1 MSHFNNVLSEHK
13 ESTNKKIN
21 LKRNFYHKNFSQ
33 LKNYYISLNLSNNNP
48 NKYITNNPL
57 EEKKVELKKNLTFYN
72 QEARPN
78 LTNIDRKK
86 IKLIIKNFDKNK
98 VVTEE
103 LFDQDKRLRLNSVN
117 KSNYFFLIN
126 NGKQYKYN
134 RNKGRNVIKR
144 INDSD
149 YSTSSMID
157 KFNNKT
163 AGILD
168 ISAPK
173 NIFSKKNFIKFTKQ
187 IINNFSDKIKLGK
200 DLEYSTMKNKN
211 AMKILEFFDELQIKK
226 AIETE
231 KNFYNAKYNQFE
243 KNYESNEKQ
252 KNDKIEN
259 WVNQN
264 PFNDKLNN
272 NHHERRR
279 AKTKS
284 LIKRKINFGMSP
296 HKKNLKNKRNS
307 VILTESDDKLLE
319 KYDKYKQTDN
329 FNHNINSNEK
339 LDNFNDVN
347 YSFILKSNKNI
358 SQRNEIIC
366 NSELLMKEFHKI
378 SDIKKLKKIQERS
391 KTYADSIAEMNYMP
405 YQPMNHPNRKIYYNN
420 LKRAIKINFIKKHL
434 INTNKD
440 ELMPYD
446 IGVIKDELL
455 ETQSN
460 IYKAN
465 FKKKS
470 NFHFLKNKFKSETIR
485 KFGYIKDSYFGI
497 PC

>member
-1 MSHFNNVLSEHK
+1 MSHFINVFSEHK
-13 ESTNKKIN
+13 ENANKIKN
-21 LKRNFYHKNFSQ
+21 LKRNFYHRNFAQ

-48 NKYITNNPL
+48 DKYITNNPL

-72 QEARPN
+72 QELRPN
-78 LTNIDRKK
+78 LTNKDRKK

-98 VVTEE
+98 IVTEE
-103 LFDQDKRLRLNSVN
+103 LFEQDKRLRLNSVN

-126 NGKQYKYN
+126 NAKEYKYN
-134 RNKGRNVIKR
+134 RNKGRNAIKR
-144 INDSD
+144 ISDTD
-149 YSTSSMID
+149 YSSSSMID

-168 ISAPK
+168 VSTPQK
-173 NIFSKKNFIKFTKQ
+173 IFSKKNFINFTKQ
-187 IINNFSDKIKLGK
+187 IINNFSDKIKFGK

-211 AMKILEFFDELQIKK
+211 AMNILEFFGELQIKK

-231 KNFYNAKYNQFE
+231 KNFYKAKYNKLE
-243 KNYESNEKQ
+243 NNDENREKQ
-252 KNDKIEN
+252 NNDKIEN

-264 PFNDKLNN
+264 TLNDKLNDN
-272 NHHERRR
+272 NPERKR

-284 LIKRKINFGMSP
+284 LIEKKLNIAISP

-307 VILTESDDKLLE
+307 VILTESNDKKKK
-319 KYDKYKQTDN
+319 KYDKYKQAVNLTQ
-329 FNHNINSNEK
+329 NIKSNGK
-339 LDNFNDVN
+339 LDNFNDDN
-347 YSFILKSNKNI
+347 YSSILKSNKKI
-358 SQRNEIIC
+358 SQKNEIIC

-378 SDIKKLKKIQERS
+378 SEIKNLKKIQERS

-434 INTNKD
+434 INTKEN

-446 IGVIKDELL
+446 AGALKDLLL
-455 ETQSN
+455 ETQSK

-465 FKKKS
+465 FNKKS

-485 KFGYIKDSYFGI
+485 KFAYIKDSYFGI